1 MLWLLDGVRSPDG
14 LENRPVRQHAIVIT
28 REERQQIELFGRQTD
43 LRIVADHAA
52 ALFYD
57 RLFELDPMLRPLFPD
72 DLTEQ
77 RHKLTAMI
85 DTAVQ
90 GLEDLD
96 IVLFTAR
103 MLGRRHADYGV
114 QDEDYATVASALLWT
129 LRRTLGAASF
139 TPEVAQA
146 WTDVH
151 NLLATTMQEAAR
163 EAETTLV
170 ASASA

>member
-1 MLWLLDGVRSPDG
+1 MVTEKQVELVQETW
-14 LENRPVRQHAIVIT
+14 
-28 REERQQIELFGRQTD
+28 QQVEP
-43 LRIVADHAA
+43 VADQAA

-77 RHKLTAMI
+77 RRKLTAMI
-85 DTAVQ
+85 DTAVR
-90 GLEDLD
+90 GLDDLD
-96 IVLFTAR
+96 TVLFTAR

-114 QDEDYATVASALLWT
+114 QDEDYVTVASALLWT
-129 LRRTLGAASF
+129 LRRTLGAVF

-146 WTDVH
+146 WTDVYD
-151 NLLATTMQEAAR
+151 LLATTMQAAK
-163 EAETTLV
+163 EAEATLV

>member
-1 MLWLLDGVRSPDG
+1 MVT
-14 LENRPVRQHAIVIT
+14 EK
-28 REERQQIELFGRQTD
+28 QIELVQDSWRQVGP
-43 LRIVADHAA
+43 VADRAA

-77 RHKLTAMI
+77 RRELTAMI

-90 GLEDLD
+90 GLDKPDAL
-96 IVLFTAR
+96 LFTAQ

-114 QDEDYATVASALLWT
+114 QDEDYVTVAVALLWT
-129 LRRTLGAASF
+129 LRKTLGAVF

-146 WTDVH
+146 WTDVYE
-151 NLLATTMQEAAR
+151 LLATAMQQAAK
-163 EAETTLV
+163 EAEAV
-170 ASASA
+170 AV